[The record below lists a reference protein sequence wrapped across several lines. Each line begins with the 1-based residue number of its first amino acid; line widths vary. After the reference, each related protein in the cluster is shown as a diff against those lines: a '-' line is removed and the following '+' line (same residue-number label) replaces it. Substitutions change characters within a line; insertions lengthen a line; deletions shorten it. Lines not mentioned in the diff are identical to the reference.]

1 MRLSDHLP
9 PGAVLT
15 GVGVRTRVEL
25 LPLLVD
31 ALCSAHGLEDRD
43 RILAAVRE
51 REEKM
56 STAVG
61 MGIAIPHARL
71 ESVPRLCAA
80 VAVCPGG
87 MDFPAPDGTPV
98 RLAFLLLSPPSAA
111 ASHLRALASVA
122 RISAP
127 LLDSLLG
134 AGDAGEFLDL
144 LGRGE
149 DAVGKG

>member
-9 PGAVLT
+9 PGAVRT
-15 GVGVRTRVEL
+15 GVEVGTRAEL

-31 ALCSAHGLEDRD
+31 VLCDAHGLGDRD
-43 RILAAVRE
+43 RILSAVWE

-56 STAVG
+56 STAMG

-87 MDFPAPDGTPV
+87 VDFPSPDGSPV
-98 RLAFLLLSPPSAA
+98 RIAFLLLSPPSAA
-111 ASHLRALASVA
+111 ASHIRALASVA

-127 LLDSLLG
+127 SLEALLRARD
-134 AGDAGEFLDL
+134 DGEFREL
-144 LGRGE
+144 LERGE
-149 DAVGKG
+149 DAAGKG